1 METAS
6 GSTPGKRHLFDRRSN
21 KSRLH
26 TANPPASDSLMKLD
40 RKHFVRVFFF
50 LASFVGAGIPPL
62 DATREVRSVFLG
74 IDHLT
79 QRDFDILEG
88 KRVGLLTNP
97 AGVNRQGESTIEV
110 LNRAPNVNL
119 VALFGPEHG
128 VYGDEK
134 ADVKISDRIDK
145 KTGLPVYSLYGT
157 TRKPTPEM
165 LADLDVLVVDLQDL
179 GVRSYTYISCMKL
192 AMEACFE
199 QGKEFVV
206 LDRPNPLGG
215 LKVDGPMMETRWMS
229 YVGAFRIPYVYGL
242 TMGELARMLKEVPGW
257 LDVPKAVRL
266 QGTLRIVPMKG
277 WRRGML
283 WPQTGLRWVP
293 TSPAIPDVSAAFG
306 YPMTGLGT
314 QIGSFRH
321 GYGTPFPFRLL
332 TYSGMSPVTLK
343 ARLEQLE
350 IPGLGYQL
358 RNYRLPNR
366 TTGMGVYVVVED
378 YSVLSPTEL
387 SFHMMV
393 LSARLSPTNPFAA
406 ASEKERILF
415 NKHVGSTE
423 WWDAL
428 STEGGN
434 VDLDYFLSKF
444 RLESETFREFSK
456 RYWIYNEI

>member
-1 METAS
+1 MA
-6 GSTPGKRHLFDRRSN
+6 
-21 KSRLH
+21 
-26 TANPPASDSLMKLD
+26 PPA
-40 RKHFVRVFFF
+40 
-50 LASFVGAGIPPL
+50 A
-62 DATREVRSVFLG
+62 DAARQVRSVFLG

-79 QRDFDILEG
+79 QRDFDLLED
-88 KRVGLLTNP
+88 KRVGLLTHP

-128 VYGDEK
+128 VYGD
-134 ADVKISDRIDK
+134 ARANVKVSDQIDPR
-145 KTGLPVYSLYGT
+145 TGLPVYSLYGD

-165 LADLDVLVVDLQDL
+165 LSEIDVMVVDLQDL

-199 QGKEFVV
+199 RGKEFIV

-229 YVGAFRIPYVYGL
+229 YVGDYRVPYVYGL
-242 TMGELARMLKEVPGW
+242 TIGELARMLKEVPGW
-257 LDVPKAVRL
+257 LDVSAKTRL
-266 QGTLRIVPMKG
+266 EGSLKIVPMKG

-283 WPQTGLRWVP
+283 WPQTGLEWVP

-314 QIGSFRH
+314 QIGGFRH
-321 GYGTPFPFRLL
+321 GYGGPFPFRLL
-332 TYSGMSPVTLK
+332 TYPGMSPITLK
-343 ARLEQLE
+343 ARLEKLE
-350 IPGLGYQL
+350 IPGLAFTL

-366 TTGMGVYVVVED
+366 QTGMGVYVVIED
-378 YSVLSPTEL
+378 YQALSPTAL

-393 LSARLSPTNPFAA
+393 LTARWSTTNPFAS
-406 ASEKERILF
+406 ASDAEMTLF
-415 NKHVGSTE
+415 NKHVGSTA

-428 STEGGN
+428 STKGAR
-434 VDLDYFLSKF
+434 VDLERFLRQF
-444 RLESETFREFSK
+444 ERECETFREFSR
-456 RYWIYNEI
+456 RYWIYTDI

>member
-1 METAS
+1 
-6 GSTPGKRHLFDRRSN
+6 
-21 KSRLH
+21 
-26 TANPPASDSLMKLD
+26 MKL
-40 RKHFVRVFFF
+40 VFRSVTRSLL
-50 LASFVGAGIPPL
+50 LAVLALSFSNPTSVGA
-62 DATREVRSVFLG
+62 AREVRSIFLG

-97 AGVNRQGESTIEV
+97 AGVNRQGESTIDV

-134 ADVKISDRIDK
+134 ANVKIADKIDPR
-145 KTGLPVYSLYGT
+145 TGLPVYSLYGD
-157 TRKPTPEM
+157 TRKPTPKM
-165 LADLDVLVVDLQDL
+165 LSGIDVLVVDLQDL

-215 LKVDGPMMETRWMS
+215 LKVDGPMMESRWMS
-229 YVGAFRIPYVYGL
+229 YVGAYRMPYVYGL

-257 LDVPKAVRL
+257 MDVPDSVRL
-266 QGTLRIVPMKG
+266 QGKLRIVPMKG
-277 WRRGML
+277 WKRSML
-283 WPQTGLRWVP
+283 WPQTGLRWVA

-314 QIGSFRH
+314 QIGKFRH
-321 GYGTPFPFRLL
+321 GYGTPFPFRLI
-332 TYSGMSPVTLK
+332 TYPGMSPITLM
-343 ARLEQLE
+343 ARLRSLE
-350 IPGLGYQL
+350 IPGLDYQI

-366 TTGMGVYVVVED
+366 STGAGVYVVVTD
-378 YSVLSPTEL
+378 YETLSPTEL

-393 LSARLSPTNPFAA
+393 MAVQLGRENPFAA
-406 ASEKERILF
+406 ATEAEMVLY

-423 WWDAL
+423 WWDAI
-428 STEGGN
+428 STKGAR
-434 VDLDYFLSKF
+434 VDLDYFLQKF
-444 RLESETFREFSK
+444 KRECETFREFSK
-456 RYWIYNEI
+456 RYWIYTDI